1 MIIRQLTGADA
12 LIYKELRL
20 QALQNNPESYLAT
33 FESEVRRSIESF
45 ASELR
50 YAFSP
55 PIFGYYGIFVNK
67 KDKNGKTKEKLVGY
81 THLDKSYLEKQQ
93 HIAFMYNLY
102 VDPEYRGQGLAT
114 KVFEFLLKETQEKT
128 NVERIFLSCNR
139 KNIPAQKLYKKLG
152 FTEYGVKEKSVKYNG
167 KYDDEVELVKEI

>member
-1 MIIRQLTGADA
+1 
-12 LIYKELRL
+12 
-20 QALQNNPESYLAT
+20 
-33 FESEVRRSIESF
+33 
-45 ASELR
+45 
-50 YAFSP
+50 
-55 PIFGYYGIFVNK
+55 
-67 KDKNGKTKEKLVGY
+67 
-81 THLDKSYLEKQQ
+81 
-93 HIAFMYNLY
+93 MYNLY